1 MKRAWWHRLLLVGLA
16 VATLGAAALFGASSV
31 STWMDQNAERA
42 EAESLATELDGRIA
56 ELIAEVDRRTS
67 DGGVRREAL
76 CFGPYVAPGT
86 EVYAVLGLEGCVSQQ
101 PDR

>member
-1 MKRAWWHRLLLVGLA
+1 MKRPWWHRLLLVGQAL
-16 VATLGAAALFGASSV
+16 ATLGAAALFGASSC

-42 EAESLATELDGRIA
+42 EAESLAVELDARIA
-56 ELIAEVDRRTS
+56 ELTAEVDARTS
-67 DGGVRREAL
+67 ADGVRREAL